1 MELITPDLGLIVW
14 MTISFSIVLF
24 ILTKFAWKP
33 IVHTLKIREE
43 SIAEALKSAD
53 LAKEE
58 MSILKADNEKLLAE
72 ARLERDKIIKEAIAA
87 GNKLKDEAKEES
99 QRIGNKMIED
109 ARVTIQNEKKTAM
122 NEVKSQLSEF
132 SMEIAEKILRK
143 ELENKK
149 AQQTLVNEYLKDLK
163 VN

>member
-1 MELITPDLGLIVW
+1 MELITPDLGLVVW
-14 MTISFSIVLF
+14 MTISFSLVLF

-33 IVHTLKIREE
+33 IVQTLKIREE
-43 SIAEALKSAD
+43 AISEALKSAD

-58 MSILKADNEKLLAE
+58 MSKLKADNEKLLEA
-72 ARLERDKIIKEAIAA
+72 ARLERDKILKEAIAA
-87 GNKLKDEAKEES
+87 GNKLKDEAKEDS
-99 QRIGNKMIED
+99 QRIGKKMIED

-122 NEVKSQLSEF
+122 EDVKKQLSQF
-132 SMEIAEKILRK
+132 SMEIAEKILRR

-149 AQQTLVNEYLKDLK
+149 AQQTLVNEYIKDMK

>member
-1 MELITPDLGLIVW
+1 MELITPDLGLVVW
-14 MTISFSIVLF
+14 MTISFSLVLF

-33 IVHTLKIREE
+33 IVQTLKIREE
-43 SIAEALKSAD
+43 AISEALKSAD

-58 MSILKADNEKLLAE
+58 MSKLKADNEKLLEA
-72 ARLERDKIIKEAIAA
+72 ARLERDKILKEAIAA
-87 GNKLKDEAKEES
+87 GNKLKDEAKEDS
-99 QRIGNKMIED
+99 QRIGKKMIED

-122 NEVKSQLSEF
+122 EDVKKQLSQF
-132 SMEIAEKILRK
+132 SMEIAEKILRR

-149 AQQTLVNEYLKDLK
+149 AQQKLVNEYIKDMK